1 MRTATKHEGR
11 LIWGSAE
18 ARSLLWRIASMILLF
33 NGLLAAWVLL
43 KPGSDAVVAIVV
55 NVAEFVGPLLVLPLC
70 FGGLRRV
77 WRRGTSRTD
86 NGTAVTIG
94 QRWAPVLLGIGIL
107 SFAFGQMVF
116 TYYEWVLQHAP
127 PLPSLADVGFLSQYP
142 FLLLGI
148 LLLPARPIPA
158 ASRAR
163 IALDG
168 LMIMTALVPL
178 SWYFVLGPLVQQED
192 ETTLAKAVGIAP
204 PLADIVLIACLLILA
219 SRPSEHTLRPALRLL
234 ALGLTL
240 VVVADSNFTYQML
253 HDTYATG
260 TLVDVGWPL
269 GYMLVA
275 LGAFVTR
282 LAPTGE
288 TATTSPEEPAN
299 TPRGATPLAEQRVW
313 RSLLPYVLVPVVG
326 ILVVYVWRTST
337 GSDSLAAGVY
347 VGGALLIG
355 LVLLRQVDTIVR
367 DITER
372 KRSEEALK
380 KSEARH
386 RAVVDTALDAI
397 VTMSADG
404 LIRSFNHSAELIFGY
419 TVEEA
424 IGQRLE
430 MLMPQRF
437 RKLHRAGLRRYLN
450 TGEAHVIWQPR
461 LELAGRRKDGTDFP
475 LELSLSETREGEDTL
490 FIGIVRDITERKRSE
505 EELKESEERFK
516 RLAEATFEGVAIT
529 QDGKVVETNASFAAM
544 FRYESSEV
552 IGMTPADFHPPESQG
567 VVRSARSSR
576 LEEPYEAVCLRKDGT
591 TFEGEIRGKMFSYK
605 GHPVRVTAIR
615 DITERKRAEEA
626 LKQSEQL
633 YRTVIEQAAENIC
646 LVDAETKR
654 IVESNPAFQETLGYT
669 EKELRHM
676 TLYDIVAHERASVD
690 RNMRHVRERKHY
702 YVGERKY
709 RRKDGSLVDVEASGS
724 MILLDGRESLCIV
737 AHDITERA
745 RVQELLEE
753 RVATLSGIAASLTLD
768 LPVGDTLDVL
778 AEGVVNASTAVASL
792 VILTGE
798 ETDTLRPAG
807 SHGLPEGFTAGLQA
821 AYSAGAQSPTLEAFR
836 RRRPMLVRDFR
847 RFVLNHPLCAPIH
860 HFVREAPWDTL
871 YIVPLIS
878 RGRALGTINLYYLPE
893 QEPGED
899 EKVFLGAV
907 ADQTAVAVENV
918 RLFAGVRDKAA
929 LEERQRL
936 ARELHD
942 SVSQALYGITLG
954 TKTARTLLDKN
965 PDRVADPLD
974 YVLSL
979 AEAGQAEMRALIFEL
994 RPESLKTEGLAA
1006 ALEKQAAALRGR
1018 HGIEVEATLCE
1029 KPQASLEAKEA
1040 VYRIAQ
1046 EALHNTVKHAHA
1058 NRVEMK
1064 MECAWDRISL
1074 ELSDDGFGFD
1084 MRDDFPGHLG
1094 LRSMQERASRLGG
1107 MLEVETEPGA
1117 GTRICA
1123 WIPV

>member
-1 MRTATKHEGR
+1 MRTAPKHEGR
-11 LIWGSAE
+11 LVRGAAQ
-18 ARSLLWRIASMILLF
+18 ARSLLWGIASLILLF
-33 NGLLAAWVLL
+33 NALLVAWVLL
-43 KPGSDAVVAIVV
+43 KPASDAVVALVL
-55 NVAEFVGPLLVLPLC
+55 NVAEFVGPLLVVPLC
-70 FGGLRRV
+70 FGGLRRL

-86 NGTAVTIG
+86 NGTAVSIG

-116 TYYEWVLQHAP
+116 TYYEWVLQQPP

-168 LMIMTALVPL
+168 LIIMTALVTL
-178 SWYFVLGPLVQQED
+178 SWYFVLGPLVQQEGQ
-192 ETTLAKAVGIAP
+192 TTLAKVVAVAQ
-204 PLADIVLIACLLILA
+204 PLADIVLVACLLILA
-219 SRPSEHTLRPALRLL
+219 SRPSEHNLRPALRLL
-234 ALGLTL
+234 ALGLSL
-240 VVVADSNFTYQML
+240 VVVADSNFLYQTL
-253 HDTYATG
+253 HETYATG
-260 TLVDVGWPL
+260 SLLDVGWPL

-275 LGAFVTR
+275 LGAFVAR
-282 LAPTGE
+282 LALTGE
-288 TATTSPEEPAN
+288 AATSPDEPGN
-299 TPRGATPLAEQRVW
+299 TPRGASPLAEQRVW

-347 VGGALLIG
+347 IGGVLLIG
-355 LVLLRQVDTIVR
+355 LVLLRQIDTIVR

-419 TVEEA
+419 TAEEA

-430 MLMPQRF
+430 MLMPERF

-450 TGEAHVIWQPR
+450 TGEAHVIGQPR
-461 LELAGRRKDGTDFP
+461 LELAGRRKDGTEFP
-475 LELSLSETREGEDTL
+475 LELSLSETREEEDTL

-567 VVRSARSSR
+567 VVRIARSSR

-654 IVESNPAFQETLGYT
+654 ILESNPAFQETLGYT
-669 EKELRHM
+669 EEELRHM
-676 TLYDIVAHERASVD
+676 TLYDVVAHDRASLD
-690 RNMRHVRERKHY
+690 RNMRRVRERKHY
-702 YVGERKY
+702 YVGETKY
-709 RRKDGSLVDVEASGS
+709 RRKDGSLVDVEASGG

-792 VILTGE
+792 VILTGA
-798 ETDTLRPAG
+798 ETDMLRPAG

-847 RFVLNHPLCAPIH
+847 RFVLNNPLYAPIH
-860 HFVREAPWDTL
+860 HFAREAPWDAL
-871 YIVPLIS
+871 YTVPLIS

-994 RPESLKTEGLAA
+994 RPESLETEGLIA
-1006 ALEKQAAALRGR
+1006 ALEKQAAALKAR
-1018 HGIEVEATLCE
+1018 HEIDVDADLCDE
-1029 KPQASLEAKEA
+1029 PEASLEAKEV

-1046 EALHNTVKHAHA
+1046 EALHNTVKHARAA
-1058 NRVEMK
+1058 NVQIK
-1064 MECAWDRISL
+1064 VGCDSKWITL
-1074 ELSDDGFGFD
+1074 EVSDDGIGFD
-1084 MRDDFPGHLG
+1084 AQGDFPGHLG
-1094 LRSMQERASRLGG
+1094 LRSMRERAWHLGG
-1107 MLEVETEPGA
+1107 TLEVDSTSGK

-1123 WIPV
+1123 QIPI

>member
-1 MRTATKHEGR
+1 MRTGTRHKGR
-11 LIWGSAE
+11 LVRGAAE
-18 ARSLLWRIASMILLF
+18 ARSLLWGIASLILLF
-33 NGLLAAWVLL
+33 NALLVAWVLL
-43 KPGSDAVVAIVV
+43 KPGSDAVVALVL
-55 NVAEFVGPLLVLPLC
+55 NVAEFVGPLLVVPLC
-70 FGGLRRV
+70 FGGLRRL

-86 NGTAVTIG
+86 KGTAVSIG

-107 SFAFGQMVF
+107 SFAFGQIVF
-116 TYYEWVLQHAP
+116 TYYEWVLQQAP
-127 PLPSLADVGFLSQYP
+127 PLPSLADVGFQIQYP

-148 LLLPARPIPA
+148 LLLSARPIPA
-158 ASRAR
+158 ASRVR

-168 LMIMTALVPL
+168 LIIMSALVTL
-178 SWYFVLGPLVQQED
+178 SWYFVLGPVVQQEGQ
-192 ETTLAKAVGIAP
+192 TTLAKVVAVAQ
-204 PLADIVLIACLLILA
+204 PLADVVLVACLLILA

-234 ALGLTL
+234 ALGLSL
-240 VVVADSNFTYQML
+240 VVVADSYFTYHTL

-260 TLVDVGWPL
+260 SLLDVGWPL

-275 LGAFVTR
+275 LGAFVAR
-282 LAPTGE
+282 LALSGE
-288 TATTSPEEPAN
+288 VATTSPEEQPAN

-430 MLMPQRF
+430 MLMPERF

-450 TGEAHVIWQPR
+450 TGEAHVIGQPR
-461 LELAGRRKDGTDFP
+461 LQLAGRRKDGTEFP
-475 LELSLSETREGEDTL
+475 LELSISETRQGEDTL
-490 FIGIVRDITERKRSE
+490 FIGIIRDITERKRSE

-567 VVRSARSSR
+567 VVLSARSSR

-669 EKELRHM
+669 GEELRHM

-778 AEGVVNASTAVASL
+778 AE
-792 VILTGE
+792 
-798 ETDTLRPAG
+798 
-807 SHGLPEGFTAGLQA
+807 
-821 AYSAGAQSPTLEAFR
+821 
-836 RRRPMLVRDFR
+836 
-847 RFVLNHPLCAPIH
+847 
-860 HFVREAPWDTL
+860 
-871 YIVPLIS
+871 
-878 RGRALGTINLYYLPE
+878 
-893 QEPGED
+893 
-899 EKVFLGAV
+899 
-907 ADQTAVAVENV
+907 
-918 RLFAGVRDKAA
+918 
-929 LEERQRL
+929 
-936 ARELHD
+936 
-942 SVSQALYGITLG
+942 
-954 TKTARTLLDKN
+954 
-965 PDRVADPLD
+965 
-974 YVLSL
+974 
-979 AEAGQAEMRALIFEL
+979 
-994 RPESLKTEGLAA
+994 
-1006 ALEKQAAALRGR
+1006 
-1018 HGIEVEATLCE
+1018 
-1029 KPQASLEAKEA
+1029 
-1040 VYRIAQ
+1040 
-1046 EALHNTVKHAHA
+1046 
-1058 NRVEMK
+1058 
-1064 MECAWDRISL
+1064 
-1074 ELSDDGFGFD
+1074 
-1084 MRDDFPGHLG
+1084 
-1094 LRSMQERASRLGG
+1094 
-1107 MLEVETEPGA
+1107 
-1117 GTRICA
+1117 
-1123 WIPV
+1123 